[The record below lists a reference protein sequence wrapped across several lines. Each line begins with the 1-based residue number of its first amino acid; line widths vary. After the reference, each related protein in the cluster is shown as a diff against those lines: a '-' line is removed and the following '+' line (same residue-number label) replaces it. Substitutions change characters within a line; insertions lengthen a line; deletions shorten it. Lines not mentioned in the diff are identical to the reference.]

1 MYKIGLLLPRS
12 TFYETI
18 GFDLFE
24 GLRSGLKNT
33 GLTNFKII
41 TENIS
46 FGADKQ
52 QCYRSAEKLILEEN
66 VDLVVAYIGHRMAEL
81 LKPLFLA
88 SNKILIVL
96 DAGANIPN
104 EWPSCPNIFYHSLH
118 NALGSWLTSRK
129 AVADGYEKG
138 GMVTGYYDG
147 GYLHT
152 YSLSKAFEESGS
164 KISFNHATGYKAED
178 FTMEPLK
185 NHLDQ
190 NPKSALLS
198 LFSGDYLQWY
208 FAEIKKWFENENLPI
223 YLTPFGMEETML
235 ENAVFPSTNV
245 NGIIAWSKKIDTPE
259 NAIFMETITEAG
271 RTPNLF
277 SLLGWETAQIVD
289 KTLNLINEYKN
300 KTSTIASHLQNFEFT
315 GPRGNI
321 FFDKKTNTSVSP
333 LYEASVIEN
342 NGMCALK
349 VGDEIKDVKT
359 EFDKLVQLDLNNV
372 TSAWYNSYTCI

>member
-33 GLTNFKII
+33 DLTNFKII

-96 DAGANIPN
+96 DAGANIAN

-129 AVADGYEKG
+129 AVADGYETG
-138 GMVTGYYDG
+138 GMITGYYDG

-164 KISFNHATGYKAED
+164 TISFNHATGYKAED

-235 ENAVFPSTNV
+235 ENAVFPSNNV

-277 SLLGWETAQIVD
+277 SLLGWETAQIVA
-289 KTLNLINEYKN
+289 KTLDLINEYKN

-321 FFDKKTNTSVSP
+321 FFDNKTNTSISP